1 MLTAAFPGSLF
12 AQSISES
19 DAKNIAQNFFA
30 KMSGQSFRAVSDE
43 PSEEKNV
50 PLSATGQN
58 NDTLY
63 YVVNNANNTGFVI
76 VAADERV
83 WPILGYSLHG
93 EFNAE
98 NQPPAFV
105 NWMENRK
112 KEIEFIK
119 QNQTLPESTVAE
131 QWENLNDAT
140 PILKSTATSV
150 APLLQTTWNQGCF
163 YNELCPVDSAGP
175 CDRVWAGCTA
185 TAMAQIMKY
194 WGFPS
199 TGTGSYSYNHPTYGT
214 QSANFSATT
223 YQWSQMPNN
232 VTEANNAVA
241 TLLYHCGVAVN
252 MNYSPTGSG
261 AGEPSDELV
270 EYFGYSP
277 NAQFVEKNDY
287 TEIEWINLLK
297 SELNLKRPIWY
308 DGFNPS
314 SGHAFICDGY
324 REDDYF
330 HFNWGWGGYADGYF
344 YLGSLNA
351 IPDQEGYDFTDDQ
364 GAVINVFPSDLPDGY
379 NGFFI
384 SGNNFEIEPFGGDES
399 LLVFSSTN
407 WTASSNQSWLSLNS
421 SSGLSGKSTLQFV
434 AEKNETGNTRS
445 AEITISVL
453 GHDNQ
458 IVEISQSSDS
468 IVNVTPGEL
477 YSQISTFLSNLEYLT
492 INGSID
498 ARDFQIMRD
507 SIPNLKGIDLS
518 NASIVSYTGTF
529 GTSGTS
535 TVTYPANQIPDYAFN
550 KPVSNSGKPSLETI
564 ILPNT
569 VVSIGNYAFYRC
581 SGLKSFPT
589 SSSITTIGKFAFY
602 RCTGLRSIVLPS
614 GLTTINSYAFYY
626 CTESDSIYI
635 PSSVALI
642 DDNVFR
648 DFSGLI
654 NVDPNNNVYSSE
666 DGVLFNKNKTTLILC
681 PTSKEGHYYVP
692 SNVTTINNSAFYKC
706 SKLTSIVL
714 PTNLTTI
721 GSE

>member
-1 MLTAAFPGSLF
+1 MRRFVVVLFVLLTAAFPGSLF

-93 EFNAE
+93 EFNAD

-252 MNYSPTGSG
+252 MNYSP
-261 AGEPSDELV
+261 
-270 EYFGYSP
+270 
-277 NAQFVEKNDY
+277 
-287 TEIEWINLLK
+287 
-297 SELNLKRPIWY
+297 
-308 DGFNPS
+308 
-314 SGHAFICDGY
+314 
-324 REDDYF
+324 
-330 HFNWGWGGYADGYF
+330 
-344 YLGSLNA
+344 
-351 IPDQEGYDFTDDQ
+351 
-364 GAVINVFPSDLPDGY
+364 
-379 NGFFI
+379 
-384 SGNNFEIEPFGGDES
+384 
-399 LLVFSSTN
+399 
-407 WTASSNQSWLSLNS
+407 
-421 SSGLSGKSTLQFV
+421 
-434 AEKNETGNTRS
+434 
-445 AEITISVL
+445 
-453 GHDNQ
+453 
-458 IVEISQSSDS
+458 
-468 IVNVTPGEL
+468 
-477 YSQISTFLSNLEYLT
+477 
-492 INGSID
+492 
-498 ARDFQIMRD
+498 
-507 SIPNLKGIDLS
+507 
-518 NASIVSYTGTF
+518 
-529 GTSGTS
+529 
-535 TVTYPANQIPDYAFN
+535 
-550 KPVSNSGKPSLETI
+550 
-564 ILPNT
+564 
-569 VVSIGNYAFYRC
+569 
-581 SGLKSFPT
+581 
-589 SSSITTIGKFAFY
+589 
-602 RCTGLRSIVLPS
+602 
-614 GLTTINSYAFYY
+614 
-626 CTESDSIYI
+626 
-635 PSSVALI
+635 
-642 DDNVFR
+642 
-648 DFSGLI
+648 
-654 NVDPNNNVYSSE
+654 
-666 DGVLFNKNKTTLILC
+666 
-681 PTSKEGHYYVP
+681 
-692 SNVTTINNSAFYKC
+692 
-706 SKLTSIVL
+706 
-714 PTNLTTI
+714 
-721 GSE
+721 